1 MLTRFA
7 AFLIPLLAVSCVL
20 RDVVVLKPEA
30 KKITLVREGDKPI
43 DCDAVADVS
52 GTSRAQDEKE
62 ALKGAE
68 NDIRNKTSEYEANF
82 VLVEVERTKQ
92 AGTGPYKEVFLG
104 GKALSCVTPEMEA
117 AQEKAEAERKEK
129 EELAAAEKARQEEL
143 EREKEAAE
151 EEEKK
156 KKKDADDE

>member
-7 AFLIPLLAVSCVL
+7 VFLIPLVAVGCVL
-20 RDVVVLKPEA
+20 RDVAVLEPEG
-30 KKITLVREGDKPI
+30 KKIKLVREADKPV
-43 DCDAVADVS
+43 DCDVVADVS

-68 NDIRNKTSEYEANF
+68 NDIRNKASQYEANF
-82 VLVEVERTKQ
+82 VVVEVERTKQ

-129 EELAAAEKARQEEL
+129 EEREAAERERQEEL

-151 EEEKK
+151 AEG
-156 KKKDADDE
+156 KKDEKDANDE

>member
-7 AFLIPLLAVSCVL
+7 VFLIPLVAVGCVL
-20 RDVVVLKPEA
+20 RDVAVLEPEG
-30 KKITLVREGDKPI
+30 KKIKLVREADKPV
-43 DCDAVADVS
+43 DCDVVADVS

-68 NDIRNKTSEYEANF
+68 NDIRNKASQYEANF
-82 VLVEVERTKQ
+82 VVVEVERTKQ

-129 EELAAAEKARQEEL
+129 EEREAAERERQEEL

-151 EEEKK
+151 AEG
-156 KKKDADDE
+156 KKDE